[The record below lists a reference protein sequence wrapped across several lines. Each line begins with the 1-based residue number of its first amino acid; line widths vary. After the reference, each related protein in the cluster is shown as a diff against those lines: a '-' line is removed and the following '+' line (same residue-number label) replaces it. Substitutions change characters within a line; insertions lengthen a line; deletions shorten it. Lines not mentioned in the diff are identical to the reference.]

1 MFLLLL
7 LSFSLLMSSNFG
19 ALVTKDSLVYS
30 ISILMSRASLSLL
43 SVSTLTLDSFLP
55 SLSVGALAPEGVPPS
70 PFVSVLTPEC
80 SLFSSVSVLLLGSAV
95 SRLCSG
101 KLLY

>member
-7 LSFSLLMSSNFG
+7 LSFGLLVSSNFG
-19 ALVTKDSLVYS
+19 ALVTEDSLVYS
-30 ISILMSRASLSLL
+30 VGVLMSGASLSLP
-43 SVSTLTLDSFLP
+43 SVSILTLNGFLP